1 MSQSFKCIANPGG
14 EPIEHFLVQG
24 PGLGGQGGAGPVPQ
38 LDKENQASSQ
48 LSQQMSF
55 WSDDFVPSP
64 LGFLPLRNLS
74 LHISIQEFIQC
85 HGQRC
90 HRPPA
95 APRARYHG

>member
-1 MSQSFKCIANPGG
+1 M
-14 EPIEHFLVQG
+14 EHFLVQG
-24 PGLGGQGGAGPVPQ
+24 PGAGTVPVPQ

-48 LSQQMSF
+48 LSQQMSV
-55 WSDDFVPSP
+55 WSDDFVPSH

-74 LHISIQEFIQC
+74 LHISIQEFIQR

-95 APRARYHG
+95 APTAQYHG